1 MKNFIFE
8 KIRENIFNKDIAIR
22 NHIEY
27 MIVRC
32 LEMFKYEN
40 LPSTIPEKQLEKML
54 IENGKIFFMKKEN
67 EFYVFDCE
75 YTENQNVY
83 NEYDKVTISN
93 VALNFSGVFEHKKDG
108 IIIHN
113 DSKDLGLIPI
123 IAKYGVQLVEND
135 ITLTM
140 TNILSRI
147 QYFISSADN
156 RTKTQAEIFI
166 NKLLKG
172 DFAVISDNAF
182 LESLKVHNT
191 NIDNKLLSSF
201 IELDRY
207 LKGSLFNELG
217 ISANFELKKERMIN
231 AELTINDDMLIPL
244 SENMLDCRK
253 QAIEEINK
261 MFDLNIKVNLSSIW
275 KKEYE
280 AMNEQTEEN
289 KSIVENTNDFE
300 KSDST
305 NTIKS
310 DNHETNKKNGGEN

>member
-1 MKNFIFE
+1 MKNLFFE
-8 KIRENIFNKDIAIR
+8 KFRENIFNKDIAIK

-40 LPSTIPEKQLEKML
+40 LPNTIPAKQLEKML

-67 EFYVFDCE
+67 DFYVFDCE
-75 YTENQNVY
+75 YAENQNVY
-83 NEYDKVTISN
+83 NEYDKVTINN

-147 QYFISSADN
+147 QYFISSSDN

-253 QAIEEINK
+253 QAIKEINK
-261 MFDLNIKVNLSSIW
+261 MFDLNIKVELSSIW

-289 KSIVENTNDFE
+289 KNIV
-300 KSDST
+300 
-305 NTIKS
+305 
-310 DNHETNKKNGGEN
+310 DNETTETTETT